1 MTIRNSHIPSGEQQD
16 DIPPPQQS
24 FPGQPPFPPNSWN
37 TTSRPMPALVYTRT
51 IAGSPPVP
59 EPPKVPTLP
68 PPPPRRSQRGIVTL
82 LISALLIALIVIGG
96 IIGQRLM
103 NGSLSTSFGGNAPIG
118 GAFVQPPLNAAQIYS
133 LQHLVSHMQYKQ
145 LASLYV
151 AHMSLDE
158 ELGQLIMVE
167 YDDTYYSPDL
177 DMMVNKLHAGG
188 VIMYEFQMQ
197 TAAQTT
203 HDIAQMQLH
212 AKLPLLISSDEE
224 GGIVHRLLHI
234 YPPRPS
240 ALAVY
245 QSGSPDFAAQQG
257 HLVAHDLKAIGINEN
272 LAPDVD
278 VALIPNA
285 PDQVTRTYGFTPDSV
300 MQYAGSYMRAMQSDG
315 IVACIK
321 HYPGLGDASIDAH
334 FGLPV
339 VNRTRDQL
347 YAVELAPFKHFIQS
361 QNKLDNPGM
370 IMPTDVLMPA
380 IDPKMPAELSHIFM
394 TDILRHEFGYDGVVL
409 TDALYMQGISQT
421 WSMPEAAVL
430 ALNAGNDMLLGPTG
444 SDQMIAMLDGLKVAL
459 HNGTL
464 SKARVDEA
472 ATRIITLKMQYH
484 LMPATPPQR

>member
-1 MTIRNSHIPSGEQQD
+1 MTTHNPSAPDGGQQAPEQ
-16 DIPPPQQS
+16 PAV
-24 FPGQPPFPPNSWN
+24 
-37 TTSRPMPALVYTRT
+37 TTPS
-51 IAGSPPVP
+51 
-59 EPPKVPTLP
+59 K
-68 PPPPRRSQRGIVTL
+68 RRSHRGFVAL
-82 LISALLIALIVIGG
+82 LISVLLIALIIVGG
-96 IIGQRLM
+96 VLGQHIM
-103 NGSLSTSFGGNAPIG
+103 DGSLPTPLGGSTTIG
-118 GAFVQPPLNAAQIYS
+118 GAFVRQPLNASQVYS
-133 LQHLVSHMQYKQ
+133 LHHLVSHMQYKQ

-151 AHMSLDE
+151 SHMSLDE

-177 DMMVNKLHAGG
+177 DEMVNKLHAGG

-197 TAAQTT
+197 TAPQTA
-203 HDIAQMQLH
+203 HDIGQMQLH
-212 AKLPLLISSDEE
+212 AKIPLLVSSDEE
-224 GGIVHRLLHI
+224 GGIVHRLIHV

-240 ALAVY
+240 ALSVY
-245 QSGSPDFAAQQG
+245 QSGDPNYAAQQG

-300 MQYAGSYMRAMQSDG
+300 IQYAGPYMRAMQSDG
-315 IVACIK
+315 VVACIK
-321 HYPGLGDASIDAH
+321 HYPGLGDASSDAH

-347 YAVELAPFKHFIQS
+347 YSIELAPFKHFIQS

-380 IDPKMPAELSHIFM
+380 IDPKMPAELSHTFM

-409 TDALYMQGISQT
+409 TDALYMQGISNT

-444 SDQMIAMLDGLKVAL
+444 SDQMIAMLNGLKAAL
-459 HNGTL
+459 QNGTL

-484 LMPATPPQR
+484 LMPATPPQA